1 MNLHKLWLVAA
12 STYKQQVRSTL
23 FLIMTFAVPLMA
35 IAAGLIPV
43 LLTERE
49 TVTRLGWVDQ
59 TGALALPADQEQ
71 LVLTP
76 FADADAAAQALEA
89 GQVDAYLVIPEGY
102 LKGASPTFHGHEGPN
117 EATREALRQAL
128 RQAVAPDAPPWLHER
143 LAETAVWEFRAL
155 DKDVALH
162 DGLDLV
168 IWYAAPPLIA
178 MLYAFMLLTTV
189 NHMGPAIIREKEERA
204 MEIVLTS
211 LRPVELVGGKIVGLA
226 LLTLTQAAI
235 WALGAVAAVGLLWWH
250 EGRTGLPLLQWGALG
265 WGLALA
271 APNYLLFG
279 ALGAGLG
286 ILAGDREQAK
296 QIAGV
301 VAILGVAPLWFIS
314 LILMQPNGVP
324 AVILTLVPFFSPMV
338 TLFRMTM
345 TELPLWQ
352 LWAALGILWASV
364 IVSVIVVARLF
375 RAAALL
381 YGQRLE
387 PRQIWRA
394 LLAR

>member
-1 MNLHKLWLVAA
+1 MNLRKLWLVAA

-23 FLIMTFAVPLMA
+23 FLVMTFALPLIA
-35 IAAGLIPV
+35 IAAGAIPV
-43 LLTERE
+43 LLAERE
-49 TVTRLGWVDQ
+49 AVTRLGWVDE
-59 TGALALPADQEQ
+59 TDALALPADQAM
-71 LVLTP
+71 LLLTP
-76 FADADAAAQALEA
+76 FEDADAAAQALEA
-89 GQVDAYLVIPEGY
+89 EQVDAYLVIPEGY
-102 LKGASPTFHGHEGPN
+102 LAGASPVYYGSKGPN
-117 EATREALRQAL
+117 DSARAALRLAL
-128 RQAVAPDAPPWLHER
+128 RQAVAPEAPQWLHDR
-143 LAETAVWEFRAL
+143 LARTAVWEFRAL

-168 IWYAAPPLIA
+168 IWYAAPPLIG

-226 LLTLTQAAI
+226 LLTLTQAVI
-235 WALGAVAAVGLLWWH
+235 WGLGAAAAIGLLWWH
-250 EGRTGLPLLQWGALG
+250 EGRSGMPLLPWGALG

-296 QIAGV
+296 QIAGL
-301 VAILGVAPLWFIS
+301 VAILGIAPVWFIS
-314 LILMQPNGVP
+314 
-324 AVILTLVPFFSPMV
+324 VILTQPDGPAALVLTLIPVFSPV
-338 TLFRMTM
+338 VALIRMTM
-345 TELPLWQ
+345 TEVPTWQ
-352 LWAALGILWASV
+352 LWAALGLLWASV
-364 IVSVIVVARLF
+364 IVGVMMVARLF
-375 RAAALL
+375 RAAALM
-381 YGQRLE
+381 YGQRLA